1 MNKEII
7 ELMES
12 EIITL
17 IKELSMHQ
25 PGTKEFDDIT
35 KAIDAIYPTLNK
47 EKSLMLEEVKIE
59 KDVESK
65 FKSLML
71 EEIKIEKDA
80 ESKIRDLELQQNVNK
95 DNKLLTAVKYG
106 IDIAGIVLPL
116 AFYGVW
122 MNRGLEFEK
131 EGSFTSTTFKG
142 LLGKFKP
149 TK

>member
-7 ELMES
+7 ELMER

-35 KAIDAIYPTLNK
+35 KAIDALYATLNK
-47 EKSLMLEEVKIE
+47 EKSLMLEEVKME
-59 KDVESK
+59 K
-65 FKSLML
+65 
-71 EEIKIEKDA
+71 
-80 ESKIRDLELQQNVNK
+80 DLELQQNVNK

-131 EGSFTSTTFKG
+131 EGSFTSATFKG
-142 LLGKFKP
+142 LFGKFKP

>member
-17 IKELSMHQ
+17 IKELSMHH
-25 PGTKEFDDIT
+25 PGTKEYDDIT
-35 KAIDAIYPTLNK
+35 KAIDSLYTTLNK

-59 KDVESK
+59 NDS
-65 FKSLML
+65 
-71 EEIKIEKDA
+71 
-80 ESKIRDLELQQNVNK
+80 ELQRNVNK

-131 EGSFTSTTFKG
+131 EGSFTSATFKG

>member
-12 EIITL
+12 EITTL
-17 IKELSMHQ
+17 IKELSMHH
-25 PGTKEFDDIT
+25 PGTKEYDDIT
-35 KAIDAIYPTLNK
+35 KAIDALYATLNK

-59 KDVESK
+59 N
-65 FKSLML
+65 
-71 EEIKIEKDA
+71 
-80 ESKIRDLELQQNVNK
+80 DLELQRNANE
-95 DNKLLTAVKYG
+95 DNKIWSAIKCG
-106 IDIAGIVLPL
+106 IDIDGIVLPL

-131 EGSFTSTTFKG
+131 EGSFTSATFKG
-142 LLGKFKP
+142 LFGKFKP

>member
-25 PGTKEFDDIT
+25 PGTKEYDDIT
-35 KAIDAIYPTLNK
+35 KAIDALYATLNK

-59 KDVESK
+59 N
-65 FKSLML
+65 
-71 EEIKIEKDA
+71 
-80 ESKIRDLELQQNVNK
+80 DLELQRNVNK
-95 DNKLLTAVKYG
+95 DNKILSAIKCG
-106 IDIAGIVLPL
+106 IDIAGITLPL
-116 AFYGVW
+116 IFYGIW

-131 EGSFTSTTFKG
+131 EGSFTSATFKG

>member
-7 ELMES
+7 ELMER

-35 KAIDAIYPTLNK
+35 KAIDALYATLNK

-59 KDVESK
+59 N
-65 FKSLML
+65 
-71 EEIKIEKDA
+71 
-80 ESKIRDLELQQNVNK
+80 DLELQQNVNK

-131 EGSFTSTTFKG
+131 EGSFTSATFKG
-142 LLGKFKP
+142 LFGKFKP

>member
-7 ELMES
+7 ELMER

-35 KAIDAIYPTLNK
+35 KAIDALYATLNK
-47 EKSLMLEEVKIE
+47 EKSLMLEEVKIQN
-59 KDVESK
+59 
-65 FKSLML
+65 
-71 EEIKIEKDA
+71 DA
-80 ESKIRDLELQQNVNK
+80 ESKFRDSQLQRNVNK
-95 DNKLLTAVKYG
+95 DNKIFSAIKCGIDLAGITLPLIFYG
-106 IDIAGIVLPL
+106 I
-116 AFYGVW
+116 W

-142 LLGKFKP
+142 LFGKFKP

>member
-35 KAIDAIYPTLNK
+35 KAIDALYATLNK

-59 KDVESK
+59 N
-65 FKSLML
+65 
-71 EEIKIEKDA
+71 
-80 ESKIRDLELQQNVNK
+80 DLELQRNVNK

-142 LLGKFKP
+142 LFGKFKP
-149 TK
+149 SK

>member
-12 EIITL
+12 EITTL
-17 IKELSMHQ
+17 IKELSMHH
-25 PGTKEFDDIT
+25 PGSKEYDDIT
-35 KAIDAIYPTLNK
+35 KAIDTLYATLNK

-59 KDVESK
+59 N
-65 FKSLML
+65 
-71 EEIKIEKDA
+71 
-80 ESKIRDLELQQNVNK
+80 DLGLQRNVNK
-95 DNKLLTAVKYG
+95 DNKILSAIKCG

-131 EGSFTSTTFKG
+131 EGSFTSATFKG

>member
-7 ELMES
+7 ELMER
-12 EIITL
+12 EIIAL

-25 PGTKEFDDIT
+25 PGTEEFDDIT
-35 KAIDAIYPTLNK
+35 KAIDALYATLNK

-59 KDVESK
+59 NENKN
-65 FKSLML
+65 
-71 EEIKIEKDA
+71 KIE
-80 ESKIRDLELQQNVNK
+80 DLELQRNVNK

-116 AFYGVW
+116 AFYGIW

-131 EGSFTSTTFKG
+131 EGSFTSATFKG
-142 LLGKFKP
+142 LFGKFKP

>member
-1 MNKEII
+1 MSYYEKILGGIAMNKEII

-12 EIITL
+12 EIVTL
-17 IKELSMHQ
+17 IKELSMHE
-25 PGTKEFDDIT
+25 PGSKEYDDIT
-35 KAIDAIYPTLNK
+35 KAIDSLYATLNK
-47 EKSLMLEEVKIE
+47 EKSLMLEEVKME
-59 KDVESK
+59 K
-65 FKSLML
+65 
-71 EEIKIEKDA
+71 
-80 ESKIRDLELQQNVNK
+80 DLELQENVNK
-95 DNKLLTAVKYG
+95 DNELLTAVKCG

-131 EGSFTSTTFKG
+131 EGSFTSATFKG

>member
-17 IKELSMHQ
+17 IKELSMHH
-25 PGTKEFDDIT
+25 PGTKEYDDIT
-35 KAIDAIYPTLNK
+35 KAIDALYATLNK

-59 KDVESK
+59 NDS
-65 FKSLML
+65 
-71 EEIKIEKDA
+71 
-80 ESKIRDLELQQNVNK
+80 ELQRNVNR
-95 DNKLLTAVKYG
+95 DNKIFSAIKCGIDVAGITLPLIFYG
-106 IDIAGIVLPL
+106 I
-116 AFYGVW
+116 W

-131 EGSFTSTTFKG
+131 EGSFTSATFKG

>member
-17 IKELSMHQ
+17 IKELSMHE
-25 PGTKEFDDIT
+25 PGSKEYDDIT
-35 KAIDAIYPTLNK
+35 KAIDSLYATLNK
-47 EKSLMLEEVKIE
+47 EKSLMLEEVKME
-59 KDVESK
+59 K
-65 FKSLML
+65 
-71 EEIKIEKDA
+71 
-80 ESKIRDLELQQNVNK
+80 DLELQENVNK
-95 DNKLLTAVKYG
+95 DNKLLTAVKCG

>member
-12 EIITL
+12 EITTL
-17 IKELSMHQ
+17 IKELSMHH
-25 PGTKEFDDIT
+25 PGSKEYDDIT
-35 KAIDAIYPTLNK
+35 KAIDALYATLNK

-59 KDVESK
+59 N
-65 FKSLML
+65 
-71 EEIKIEKDA
+71 
-80 ESKIRDLELQQNVNK
+80 DLELQRNVNK
-95 DNKLLTAVKYG
+95 DNKILSAIKCG

-131 EGSFTSTTFKG
+131 EGSFTSATFKG

>member
-17 IKELSMHQ
+17 IKELSMHH
-25 PGTKEFDDIT
+25 PGTKEYDDIT
-35 KAIDAIYPTLNK
+35 KAIDALYATLNK

-59 KDVESK
+59 N
-65 FKSLML
+65 
-71 EEIKIEKDA
+71 
-80 ESKIRDLELQQNVNK
+80 DLELQRNANE
-95 DNKLLTAVKYG
+95 DNKIWSAIKCGIDFAGITLPLIFYG
-106 IDIAGIVLPL
+106 I
-116 AFYGVW
+116 W

>member
-1 MNKEII
+1 MSYYEKILGGIVMNKEII

-12 EIITL
+12 EIVTL
-17 IKELSMHQ
+17 IKELSMHE
-25 PGTKEFDDIT
+25 PGSKEYDDIT
-35 KAIDAIYPTLNK
+35 KAIDSLYATLNK
-47 EKSLMLEEVKIE
+47 EKSLMLEEVKME
-59 KDVESK
+59 K
-65 FKSLML
+65 
-71 EEIKIEKDA
+71 
-80 ESKIRDLELQQNVNK
+80 DLELQENVNK
-95 DNKLLTAVKYG
+95 DNKLLTAVKCG

>member
-35 KAIDAIYPTLNK
+35 KAIDALYATLNK
-47 EKSLMLEEVKIE
+47 EKSLMLEEVKME
-59 KDVESK
+59 K
-65 FKSLML
+65 
-71 EEIKIEKDA
+71 
-80 ESKIRDLELQQNVNK
+80 DLELQQNVNK

-131 EGSFTSTTFKG
+131 EGSFTSATFKG

-149 TK
+149 TR

>member
-12 EIITL
+12 EIISL

-25 PGTKEFDDIT
+25 PGTKEYDDIT
-35 KAIDAIYPTLNK
+35 KAIDALYVTLNK

-59 KDVESK
+59 N
-65 FKSLML
+65 
-71 EEIKIEKDA
+71 
-80 ESKIRDLELQQNVNK
+80 DLELQRNVNK
-95 DNKLLTAVKYG
+95 DNKILSAIKCG
-106 IDIAGIVLPL
+106 IDIAGITLPL
-116 AFYGVW
+116 IFYGIW

-131 EGSFTSTTFKG
+131 EGSFTSATFKG

>member
-7 ELMES
+7 ELMER

-35 KAIDAIYPTLNK
+35 KAIDALYTTLNK
-47 EKSLMLEEVKIE
+47 EKTLMLEEVKIE
-59 KDVESK
+59 NENRN
-65 FKSLML
+65 
-71 EEIKIEKDA
+71 KIV
-80 ESKIRDLELQQNVNK
+80 DLELQQNVNK

-122 MNRGLEFEK
+122 MNKGLEFEK
-131 EGSFTSTTFKG
+131 EGSFTSATFKG
-142 LLGKFKP
+142 LFGKFKP

>member
-17 IKELSMHQ
+17 IKELSMHH
-25 PGTKEFDDIT
+25 PGSKEYDDIT
-35 KAIDAIYPTLNK
+35 KAIDALYATLNK
-47 EKSLMLEEVKIE
+47 EKSLMLEEVKME
-59 KDVESK
+59 K
-65 FKSLML
+65 
-71 EEIKIEKDA
+71 
-80 ESKIRDLELQQNVNK
+80 DLELQQNVNK
-95 DNKLLTAVKYG
+95 DNKILTAVKYG

-131 EGSFTSTTFKG
+131 EGSFTSATFKG
-142 LLGKFKP
+142 LFGKFKP

>member
-17 IKELSMHQ
+17 IKELSMHE
-25 PGTKEFDDIT
+25 PGSKEYDDIT
-35 KAIDAIYPTLNK
+35 KAIDSLYATLNK
-47 EKSLMLEEVKIE
+47 EKSLMLEEVKME
-59 KDVESK
+59 K
-65 FKSLML
+65 
-71 EEIKIEKDA
+71 
-80 ESKIRDLELQQNVNK
+80 DLELQENVNK
-95 DNKLLTAVKYG
+95 DNKLLTAVKCG
-106 IDIAGIVLPL
+106 IDIAGIILPL

-131 EGSFTSTTFKG
+131 EGSFTSATFKG

>member
-17 IKELSMHQ
+17 IKELSMHH
-25 PGTKEFDDIT
+25 PGSKEYDDIT
-35 KAIDAIYPTLNK
+35 KAIDALYATLNK
-47 EKSLMLEEVKIE
+47 EKSLMLEEVKME
-59 KDVESK
+59 K
-65 FKSLML
+65 
-71 EEIKIEKDA
+71 
-80 ESKIRDLELQQNVNK
+80 DLELQQNVNK
-95 DNKLLTAVKYG
+95 DNKILTAVKYG

-142 LLGKFKP
+142 LFGKFKP

>member
-7 ELMES
+7 ELMER

-59 KDVESK
+59 KDAESK
-65 FKSLML
+65 F
-71 EEIKIEKDA
+71 
-80 ESKIRDLELQQNVNK
+80 RDLELQQNVNK

-131 EGSFTSTTFKG
+131 EGSFTSATFKG
-142 LLGKFKP
+142 LFGKFKP

>member
-12 EIITL
+12 EIVTL
-17 IKELSMHQ
+17 IKELSMHE
-25 PGTKEFDDIT
+25 PGSKEYDDIT
-35 KAIDAIYPTLNK
+35 KAIDSLYATLNK
-47 EKSLMLEEVKIE
+47 EKSLMLEEVKME
-59 KDVESK
+59 K
-65 FKSLML
+65 
-71 EEIKIEKDA
+71 
-80 ESKIRDLELQQNVNK
+80 DLELQENVNK
-95 DNKLLTAVKYG
+95 DNKLLTAVKCG

-131 EGSFTSTTFKG
+131 EGSFTSTTLKG

>member
-7 ELMES
+7 ELMER

-35 KAIDAIYPTLNK
+35 KAIDALYATLNK

-59 KDVESK
+59 NENKN
-65 FKSLML
+65 
-71 EEIKIEKDA
+71 KI
-80 ESKIRDLELQQNVNK
+80 IDLELQQNVNK

>member
-17 IKELSMHQ
+17 IKELSMHH
-25 PGTKEFDDIT
+25 PGTEEFDDIT
-35 KAIDAIYPTLNK
+35 KAIDALYTTLNK

-59 KDVESK
+59 N
-65 FKSLML
+65 
-71 EEIKIEKDA
+71 
-80 ESKIRDLELQQNVNK
+80 DLELQQNVNK

-131 EGSFTSTTFKG
+131 EGSFTSATFKG

>member
-7 ELMES
+7 ELMER

-35 KAIDAIYPTLNK
+35 KAIDALYATLNK
-47 EKSLMLEEVKIE
+47 EKSLMLEEAKIQN
-59 KDVESK
+59 
-65 FKSLML
+65 
-71 EEIKIEKDA
+71 DA
-80 ESKIRDLELQQNVNK
+80 ESKFRDLELQQNVNK
-95 DNKLLTAVKYG
+95 DNKLLTAVKCGIDVAGITLPLIFYG
-106 IDIAGIVLPL
+106 I
-116 AFYGVW
+116 W

-131 EGSFTSTTFKG
+131 EGSFTSATFKG

>member
-7 ELMES
+7 KLMES

-17 IKELSMHQ
+17 IKELSMHH
-25 PGTKEFDDIT
+25 PGTKEYDEIT
-35 KAIDAIYPTLNK
+35 KAIDALYTTLNK

-59 KDVESK
+59 NDS
-65 FKSLML
+65 
-71 EEIKIEKDA
+71 
-80 ESKIRDLELQQNVNK
+80 ELQRNVNK
-95 DNKLLTAVKYG
+95 DNKIFSAIKCGIDVAGITLPLIFYG
-106 IDIAGIVLPL
+106 I
-116 AFYGVW
+116 W

-131 EGSFTSTTFKG
+131 EGSFTSATFKG

>member
-7 ELMES
+7 ELMER

-25 PGTKEFDDIT
+25 PGTEEFDDIT
-35 KAIDAIYPTLNK
+35 KAIDALYATLNK

-59 KDVESK
+59 N
-65 FKSLML
+65 
-71 EEIKIEKDA
+71 
-80 ESKIRDLELQQNVNK
+80 DLELQQNVNK

-106 IDIAGIVLPL
+106 IDIAGIILPL

-131 EGSFTSTTFKG
+131 EGSFTSATFKG

>member
-7 ELMES
+7 ELMER

-35 KAIDAIYPTLNK
+35 KAIDALYATLNK
-47 EKSLMLEEVKIE
+47 EKTLMLEEVKIE
-59 KDVESK
+59 NENRN
-65 FKSLML
+65 
-71 EEIKIEKDA
+71 KIV
-80 ESKIRDLELQQNVNK
+80 DLELQQNVNK

-131 EGSFTSTTFKG
+131 EGSFTSATFKG
-142 LLGKFKP
+142 LFGKFKP

>member
-7 ELMES
+7 ELMER

-35 KAIDAIYPTLNK
+35 KAIDTLYATLNK

-59 KDVESK
+59 N
-65 FKSLML
+65 
-71 EEIKIEKDA
+71 
-80 ESKIRDLELQQNVNK
+80 DLGLQRNVNK
-95 DNKLLTAVKYG
+95 DNKILSAIKCG

-131 EGSFTSTTFKG
+131 EGSFTSATFKG

>member
-17 IKELSMHQ
+17 IKELSMHH
-25 PGTKEFDDIT
+25 PGTKEYDDIT
-35 KAIDAIYPTLNK
+35 KAIDSLYATLNK

-59 KDVESK
+59 NDS
-65 FKSLML
+65 
-71 EEIKIEKDA
+71 
-80 ESKIRDLELQQNVNK
+80 ELQRNVNK

-106 IDIAGIVLPL
+106 IDIAGIALPL

-131 EGSFTSTTFKG
+131 EGTFTSATFKG

>member
-17 IKELSMHQ
+17 IKELSMHH
-25 PGTKEFDDIT
+25 PGTKEYDDIT
-35 KAIDAIYPTLNK
+35 KAIDALYATLNK
-47 EKSLMLEEVKIE
+47 EKTLMLEEVKIE
-59 KDVESK
+59 NDS
-65 FKSLML
+65 
-71 EEIKIEKDA
+71 
-80 ESKIRDLELQQNVNK
+80 ELQRNVNK
-95 DNKLLTAVKYG
+95 DNKIFSAIKCGIDVAGITLPLIFYG
-106 IDIAGIVLPL
+106 I
-116 AFYGVW
+116 W

-131 EGSFTSTTFKG
+131 EGSFTSATFKG

>member
-12 EIITL
+12 EITTL
-17 IKELSMHQ
+17 IKELSMHH
-25 PGTKEFDDIT
+25 PGTKEYDDIT
-35 KAIDAIYPTLNK
+35 KAIDTLYATLNK

-59 KDVESK
+59 KD
-65 FKSLML
+65 
-71 EEIKIEKDA
+71 
-80 ESKIRDLELQQNVNK
+80 LELQQNVNK
-95 DNKLLTAVKYG
+95 DNKILSAIKCG

-131 EGSFTSTTFKG
+131 EGSFTSATFKG
-142 LLGKFKP
+142 LFGKFKP

>member
-17 IKELSMHQ
+17 IKELSMHH
-25 PGTKEFDDIT
+25 PGTKEYDDIT
-35 KAIDAIYPTLNK
+35 KAIDALYATLNK

-59 KDVESK
+59 N
-65 FKSLML
+65 
-71 EEIKIEKDA
+71 
-80 ESKIRDLELQQNVNK
+80 DLGLQQNVNK
-95 DNKLLTAVKYG
+95 DTKILSAIKCG

-131 EGSFTSTTFKG
+131 EGSFTSATFKG

>member
-59 KDVESK
+59 KDV
-65 FKSLML
+65 
-71 EEIKIEKDA
+71 